1 MQKTGKHRNTIDKFY
16 TNKNVVDKFIDKFK
30 PYINQD
36 DLIIEPSAGCGVW
49 TLPLH
54 MYNLIAFD
62 IQPEGEGIQQMNF
75 LDVDLYA
82 FQSNLHFIGNPPFG
96 RQSSMAKKFIKH
108 ICRCERT
115 KTIAFVLPKS
125 FKKESMQKVF
135 PLKYHLDFEEDIG
148 KDAFI
153 ANGKPYDVPCVFQI
167 WVKKEQDRKIMEKEE
182 PKGFKFVKKNEN
194 PDYSLRRVGVNAGRL
209 SKDILD
215 KSEQSHYFIKVEQ
228 NSDHFII
235 KYQHIKWEHNNTV
248 GPKSISKPEFIRA
261 INKLT
266 SP

>member
-30 PYINQD
+30 PYINQG

-167 WVKKEQDRKIMEKEE
+167 WVKKEQDREIMEKEE